1 MDKIAIIDTLDEVSL
16 KIKGIILLANMRIN
30 DLNNPNGSLSNE
42 DIKSILE
49 VAIQLLKYQYM
60 DIRNIR
66 DLLLLMDEWKEK
78 RMSQKDIHFILIL
91 FIFQEHSYM

>member
-1 MDKIAIIDTLDEVSL
+1 MDKIAIVDTLDEVSL
-16 KIKGIILLANMRIN
+16 KINGIISLANMRIN

-66 DLLLLMDEWKEK
+66 DLLLLMDE
-78 RMSQKDIHFILIL
+78 
-91 FIFQEHSYM
+91 

>member
-1 MDKIAIIDTLDEVSL
+1 MDKIAIVDTLDEVSL
-16 KIKGIILLANMRIN
+16 KINGIISLANMIIN
-30 DLNNPNGSLSNE
+30 DLNNSNGSLSNE

-66 DLLLLMDEWKEK
+66 DLLLLMDE
-78 RMSQKDIHFILIL
+78 
-91 FIFQEHSYM
+91 

>member
-1 MDKIAIIDTLDEVSL
+1 MDKIAIVDTLDEVSL
-16 KIKGIILLANMRIN
+16 KINGIISLVNMRIN

-66 DLLLLMDEWKEK
+66 DLLLLMDE
-78 RMSQKDIHFILIL
+78 
-91 FIFQEHSYM
+91 

>member
-1 MDKIAIIDTLDEVSL
+1 MDKIAIVDALDEVSL
-16 KIKGIILLANMRIN
+16 KINGIISLANMRIN

-66 DLLLLMDEWKEK
+66 DLLLLMDE
-78 RMSQKDIHFILIL
+78 
-91 FIFQEHSYM
+91 

>member
-1 MDKIAIIDTLDEVSL
+1 MDKIAIVDTFDEISL
-16 KIKGIILLANMRIN
+16 KINRIISLANMRIN

-66 DLLLLMDEWKEK
+66 YLLLLMDE
-78 RMSQKDIHFILIL
+78 
-91 FIFQEHSYM
+91 

>member
-1 MDKIAIIDTLDEVSL
+1 MTYNFFKSQNANNKIIGAYIDKMAIVDTLDEVSL
-16 KIKGIILLANMRIN
+16 KINGIISLANMRIN

-66 DLLLLMDEWKEK
+66 DLLLLMDE
-78 RMSQKDIHFILIL
+78 
-91 FIFQEHSYM
+91 